1 MFTIIFCFAYLI
13 LLSLCDL
20 FWKKIPNAMLMAFFV
35 SVFCSDISFVYGTII
50 FRLLSALVFFGIF
63 FLIAFFTNGLGAG
76 DAKLAGVLGYCNGL
90 FRASLILG
98 LASVFGILFFIIH
111 SAFRKK
117 IKTIPFAPFVLAAFF
132 VYVMLAGRINEIL

>member
-76 DAKLAGVLGYCNGL
+76 DAKLAGVLGYCNG
-90 FRASLILG
+90 FIRTSVILG
-98 LASVFGILFFIIH
+98 GAAVIGILFYIIY
-111 SAFRKK
+111 SVFRKK
-117 IKTIPFAPFVLAAFF
+117 IRFIPFAPFVLAAFF